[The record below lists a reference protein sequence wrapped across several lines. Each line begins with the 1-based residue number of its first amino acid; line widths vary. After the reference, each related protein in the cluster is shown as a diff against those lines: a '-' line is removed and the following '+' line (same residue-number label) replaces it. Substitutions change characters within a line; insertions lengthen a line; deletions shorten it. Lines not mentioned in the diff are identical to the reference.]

1 MTAGPR
7 ARALTQPAIFPFC
20 FGEGKRFF
28 FPLSPKEK
36 KTSDRR
42 HVLGE
47 EGLVHNWMPHVC
59 IVFFF
64 FNRWS
69 YKPETDLSSS
79 VTLYNNNSTDLSLSE
94 EHRRESPYASLDYSP
109 LPASP
114 SPTLHEH
121 SITPASSITKTGSS
135 SASLPL
141 PASFVLVWNRE
152 LLSLSSLG
160 PYSFNSH
167 LCIFFLQR
175 TWEHTWRSQKQ
186 RRYLMVAKT
195 EGCVM
200 EFHAC
205 RVGESRWR

>member
-1 MTAGPR
+1 MNA
-7 ARALTQPAIFPFC
+7 ARLYC
-20 FGEGKRFF
+20 
-28 FPLSPKEK
+28 
-36 KTSDRR
+36 
-42 HVLGE
+42 
-47 EGLVHNWMPHVC
+47 
-59 IVFFF
+59 FFF

-94 EHRRESPYASLDYSP
+94 THRRESPYASLDYSP
-109 LPASP
+109 LPASLASLQP
-114 SPTLHEH
+114 RFLFPFFPFDPASPPPTLHEH

-141 PASFVLVWNRE
+141 PASFVLMWNRE
-152 LLSLSSLG
+152 LLSLSSVG
-160 PYSFNSH
+160 PYSYNSH

>member
-1 MTAGPR
+1 MNA
-7 ARALTQPAIFPFC
+7 ARLYC
-20 FGEGKRFF
+20 
-28 FPLSPKEK
+28 
-36 KTSDRR
+36 
-42 HVLGE
+42 
-47 EGLVHNWMPHVC
+47 
-59 IVFFF
+59 FFF

-94 EHRRESPYASLDYSP
+94 THRRESPYASLDYSP
-109 LPASP
+109 PPRLPSLSPTPLPFSLFPFRRLPA

-121 SITPASSITKTGSS
+121 AITPASSITKTGSS

-141 PASFVLVWNRE
+141 PASFVLMWNRE
-152 LLSLSSLG
+152 LLSLSSVG
-160 PYSFNSH
+160 PYSYNSH
-167 LCIFFLQR
+167 LCIFFLKR